1 MNYWALT
8 SRDSDSVG
16 LGISGHGKTLQV
28 IWCVTT
34 ITNITWAIRQ
44 CWETNLLQSAQPL
57 RIWPLLC
64 LLYRWGNWSPGE
76 FMDTQ
81 GHKWVGSRA
90 WMNAGDP
97 SSFNILDGE
106 VRAPLF
112 PLGPFPKGK
121 ILSLTEMQA
130 KDWQETPRARV
141 FESICFISIKHLST
155 AHVLANPMEDTA
167 FLCNLRAGGPMGDR
181 APSLRSG
188 DCMTFTS
195 YFKNSGQGGGHLQTS
210 MAPRCYPHVWER
222 LKETYCLQPTVSQMA
237 IKNQSLHW
245 TKFTKLFPPDESG
258 PLTSQNSYII

>member
-28 IWCVTT
+28 MWCVTT
-34 ITNITWAIRQ
+34 ITNITWAIGQ
-44 CWETNLLQSAQPL
+44 CRETNLLQSAQPL

-76 FMDTQ
+76 FMDTH

-130 KDWQETPRARV
+130 KDWQETPRVRV
-141 FESICFISIKHLST
+141 FESICFISISIYLEPTFLQTPWKIQPFCAIWEL
-155 AHVLANPMEDTA
+155 EDTWETEHLVTGVETA
-167 FLCNLRAGGPMGDR
+167 WLSHLISKTAAREGDTCR
-181 APSLRSG
+181 PPWHQDAIHI
-188 DCMTFTS
+188 
-195 YFKNSGQGGGHLQTS
+195 Y
-210 MAPRCYPHVWER
+210 ER
-222 LKETYCLQPTVSQMA
+222 
-237 IKNQSLHW
+237 
-245 TKFTKLFPPDESG
+245 G
-258 PLTSQNSYII
+258 